1 MRRQRGLTLIETS
14 IAIVVSLGIIA
25 TVAALGG
32 QAIRTMKA
40 EATANDVRRVLA
52 EARRVYGE
60 SPTAYTGIT
69 AANLNAATSALS
81 DLYLSDVAR
90 FKGGDGT
97 LEVLASSYLPAGVVG
112 AAGDAVVIYAHT
124 GVQLCKAMVST
135 FAPEANRIE
144 VYNGGTLLAT
154 FGGTSVVAA
163 ATPAAINTACNQNLP
178 ALTVRL
184 HFT

>member
-1 MRRQRGLTLIETS
+1 MRTQRGLTLIETS

-60 SPTAYTGIT
+60 SPTAYSGIT
-69 AANLNAATSALS
+69 PATLNASTSSLN
-81 DLYLSDVAR
+81 DLYLPDVGL

-97 LEVLASSYLPAGVVG
+97 IDIRHSAYLPGGVTG
-112 AAGDAVVIYAHT
+112 STGDALAIWANV
-124 GVQLCKAMVST
+124 GVQLCKPMVTT
-135 FAPEANRIE
+135 FAPEANRIQ
-144 VYNGGTLLAT
+144 VYNGSTMIAQFLGP
-154 FGGTSVVAA
+154 SVVDS
-163 ATPAAINTACNQNLP
+163 ATPAALEAACNRNL
-178 ALTVRL
+178 ASVTVRM
-184 HFT
+184 HFS